1 MQTINL
7 LVYLKVNLDKKVS
20 IILLPCSTS
29 IGCLVDLPGIHEA
42 LWAGLGLQAKPPLQL
57 EAVDVAELPEQRAIT
72 V

>member
-7 LVYLKVNLDKKVS
+7 LVYLKVNLDKKVV
-20 IILLPCSTS
+20 LPCSTS